1 MSSFEK
7 KLLSATAL
15 LAVYFGSVDTASAM
29 HIMEGF
35 LPLKHA
41 IFWGVICIPFL
52 VLGYVK
58 ILKIVKRDR
67 RNGLIIAMAG
77 AFAFVLSAL
86 KIPSVT
92 GSSSHPSGTGFGAIL
107 LSPAPMS
114 ILGAIVLLFQALF
127 LAHGGL
133 TTLGANIFS
142 MAIVGPFAV
151 FGVYKL
157 LMVLKVNKKIAI
169 FFAAMLGNLLTYC
182 VTSVQLGF
190 AHPSA
195 IGGAWVSTMEFLGV
209 FALTQ
214 IPLSI
219 IEGLL
224 TVVVFIGLETYAVP
238 ELRSLGFLKG
248 AHDEA
253 E

>member
-1 MSSFEK
+1 MNGFEK
-7 KLLSATAL
+7 RLFAGFAIP
-15 LAVYFGSVDTASAM
+15 AVYFGNVDTALAM

-35 LPLKHA
+35 LPLGHA
-41 IFWGVICIPFL
+41 VFWSIICIPFL
-52 VLGYVK
+52 ALGYIK
-58 ILKIVKRDR
+58 ILKIIKKDR

-77 AFAFVLSAL
+77 AFAFILSAL

-92 GSSSHPSGTGFGAIL
+92 GSSSHPTGTGFGAIL

-151 FGVYKL
+151 FGVYRL
-157 LMVLKVNKKIAI
+157 LMMLNVNKKIAI

-182 VTSVQLGF
+182 VTSIQLGF

-195 IGGAWVSTMEFLGV
+195 LGGAWASTVEFLIV

-224 TVVVFIGLETYAVP
+224 TVVVFMGLETYAVP
-238 ELRSLGFLKG
+238 ELKSLGFLKG

-253 E
+253 